1 VLLSNNISE
10 SSGANFPVATR
21 ACPAPAMSRESIRA
35 NHKWRPASPP
45 NQPINRKAAE
55 LQPRGL
61 QCRSIS
67 ARQPLWWSSP
77 PDELGMA
84 QLDGAGS
91 GWLSTGAAI
100 SGSGAGAG
108 AAGGAFGALFLGA
121 DLFAAFLADFFA
133 AFFGADFFAAFFADF
148 FAAFLADFFADF
160 LAAFFADF
168 FFAATTF
175 FFLAFLPLL
184 FFALA
189 ILILLVAADQCHQ
202 A

>member
-1 VLLSNNISE
+1 LLRGVAFRQQFSIFRRQLARSDPGLPGAGHEPRIGPHE
-10 SSGANFPVATR
+10 SQAASHKPNKPTRKQEGRGAS
-21 ACPAPAMSRESIRA
+21 APAA
-35 NHKWRPASPP
+35 
-45 NQPINRKAAE
+45 
-55 LQPRGL
+55 L
-61 QCRSIS
+61 CRSIGE
-67 ARQPLWWSSP
+67 RQPLWWSSP

-100 SGSGAGAG
+100 SAWGAGAG

-133 AFFGADFFAAFFADF
+133 AFFGADFFAAFFAD
-148 FAAFLADFFADF
+148 FLADFFADF